1 MTKSEKLLVEV
12 KEQTKTIKQ
21 LMYVMLTLIIA
32 SSGTSLFNRGNPE
45 LEFNYNI
52 LLIFISICGA
62 FCLGV
67 VLTMLVKIMWN
78 NRKNRKKQ

>member
-12 KEQTKTIKQ
+12 KEQTRTIKQ
-21 LMYVMLTLIIA
+21 LMYILLTITIA
-32 SSGTSLFNRGNPE
+32 SSGSSFFDRGSSI

-52 LLIFISICGA
+52 LLVFISICGA

-67 VLTMLVKIMWN
+67 VLTLLVKNRLN
-78 NRKNRKKQ
+78 NRKNKGK

>member
-21 LMYVMLTLIIA
+21 LMYILLTITVA
-32 SSGTSLFNRGNPE
+32 SSGSSFFSRGNPT

-52 LLIFISICGA
+52 FLVFLAICGA

-67 VLTMLVKIMWN
+67 AFTLLVKFILN
-78 NRKNRKKQ
+78 NRKNKKGS

>member
-21 LMYVMLTLIIA
+21 LMYILLTITIA
-32 SSGTSLFNRGNPE
+32 SSGSSFFDRGSPA

-52 LLIFISICGA
+52 LLIFMSICGA
-62 FCLGV
+62 LSLGV
-67 VLTMLVKIMWN
+67 VLTILLKILLF
-78 NRKNRKKQ
+78 NRKNKKVK